1 MCRTRPYQS
10 IRGNLIEADDRH
22 DVTSL
27 LKQWQGGSAVAAD
40 LLVSK
45 TYDELRRI
53 ARAHVRRERP
63 GHTLQPTALL
73 NEAYLRLLRNA
84 PESADSREAFFRIMS
99 AEMRRRLID
108 HARRRLAEKRGGGA
122 AALAIDSVDVAAD
135 PPGDDSGK
143 MLDRLDEALARL
155 RELHPRTASIVELR
169 FVGGLTTEET
179 AAELG
184 LSTGTV
190 KRDWVF
196 AKAWL
201 AAALEGGP
209 DSPAPDR

>member
-1 MCRTRPYQS
+1 M
-10 IRGNLIEADDRH
+10 EHDDDRH
-22 DVTSL
+22 DVTTL
-27 LKQWQGGSAVAAD
+27 LKRWQAGSSDAAD

-53 ARAHVRRERP
+53 ARAHVRKERA

-73 NEAYLRLLRNA
+73 NEAYMRMLRDA
-84 PESADSREAFFRIMS
+84 PQSADSREAFFRIMS
-99 AEMRRRLID
+99 TAMRRRLVD

-122 AALAIDSVDVAAD
+122 RPVPIDALDVPAQ
-135 PPGDDSGK
+135 PPSSDHEQT
-143 MLDRLDEALARL
+143 LARLDESLANL
-155 RELHPRTASIVELR
+155 TALHPRTAQVVNLR
-169 FVGGLTTEET
+169 FFGGLTTEEA

-184 LSTGTV
+184 ISIGTV

-201 AAALEGGP
+201 GAALDAGEE
-209 DSPAPDR
+209 DSDPPL